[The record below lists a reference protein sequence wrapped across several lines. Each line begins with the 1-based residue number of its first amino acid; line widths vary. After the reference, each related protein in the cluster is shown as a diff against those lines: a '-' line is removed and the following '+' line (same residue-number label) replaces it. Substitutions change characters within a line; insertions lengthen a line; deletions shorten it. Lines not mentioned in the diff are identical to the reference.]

1 MDDTNINVNEL
12 SLKEKA
18 ALAERLTKEVLTEM
32 KSSEFANK
40 SDNNKRLSGLVKVF
54 GEQFE
59 DTAEI
64 VNEYAQDSD

>member
-18 ALAERLTKEVLTEM
+18 ALAERLTKEVLAEM
-32 KSSEFANK
+32 KSSEFSNK